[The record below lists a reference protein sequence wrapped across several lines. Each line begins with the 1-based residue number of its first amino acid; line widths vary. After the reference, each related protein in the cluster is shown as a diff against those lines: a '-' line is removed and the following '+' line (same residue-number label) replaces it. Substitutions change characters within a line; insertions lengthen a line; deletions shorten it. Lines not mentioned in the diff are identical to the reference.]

1 MVPGVPDGAFVDGV
15 PPTPGNVRALTDAV
29 LAGRVA
35 GSLADPEAEAE
46 LCRRFAPRIRLYGL
60 KHLRDEE
67 RARDLVQS
75 VLLVV
80 LQRLRAGPLDQP
92 EHLDRFV
99 LGTCRNLALQ
109 ARRADGRADP
119 TAPEELHGI
128 PAPPVA
134 ERSDLDRVRR
144 CMKRLELRARTVLYL
159 SFAREKPADEIAR
172 VLETTAGNV
181 RVLRHRAVAQLR
193 ACVDGGSKEIAA

>member
-1 MVPGVPDGAFVDGV
+1 MVPGVPDGAIVDVQPASGDI
-15 PPTPGNVRALTDAV
+15 RALTDAA

-35 GSLADPEAEAE
+35 GSPTDTDAEAE

-80 LQRLRAGPLDQP
+80 LQRLRGGPLDQP

-109 ARRADGRADP
+109 TRRADGRADP
-119 TAPEELHGI
+119 TAPEALHLI
-128 PAPPVA
+128 PAPPAA

-144 CMKRLELRARTVLYL
+144 CMKGLDLRARTVLYL

-181 RVLRHRAVAQLR
+181 RVLRHRAVAMLR
-193 ACVDGGSKEIAA
+193 ACVDGGSKEAAA